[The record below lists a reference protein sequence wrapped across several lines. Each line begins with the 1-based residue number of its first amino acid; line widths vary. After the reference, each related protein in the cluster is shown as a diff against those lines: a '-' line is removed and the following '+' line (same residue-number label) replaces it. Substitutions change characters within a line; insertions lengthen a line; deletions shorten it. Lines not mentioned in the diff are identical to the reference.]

1 MNGRSLLGPPVFALA
16 WKIKYMNSRIR
27 IAAILSLG
35 IAATLFAFDMG
46 RRQENFYAFADSDK
60 SISENTGRETSKSS
74 AFSTSDVELGKE
86 IDLAINESP
95 FARARWGVFVMSL
108 QDRRVLYSRDG
119 DKLFTPASNMKIY
132 TTAVALD
139 LLGADYR
146 WRTSVYAQAEPDAA
160 GNIAGDLILYGRG
173 APDLVSQTR
182 EKHPSLGELADALY
196 ARGVRR
202 VKGNVVG
209 DESYLRG
216 NQFGDGW
223 LWNDVQWY
231 FGAEA
236 SALTINANEID
247 LNVTP
252 AGKAGSPATV
262 AVNKSADYFRI
273 VNNVATGEPG
283 VATRIGINRG
293 LADNEFVVWGEFPA
307 GGKGFGARL
316 SVSNPALWAAT
327 LFRDALVARGI
338 VVEGET
344 RRRDFR
350 GAPTA
355 RFDPQQATELAAV
368 TSKSLGEIVTETNK
382 KSVNLYAEL
391 ILRTLGKERGA
402 LAPAADPKKA
412 RERGDDEAGLAVI
425 RSWLERAGIAT
436 GNLAFHDGSG
446 LSRLDLVTPE
456 ATTRLLATVAKA
468 PAFMAF
474 QSSLPQA
481 GKDGTL
487 ASRLRATEGRIAAKT
502 GSLTYDDALS
512 GYATT
517 LDGQV
522 LAFSIICNDATLRGN
537 STSVIDKIANAI
549 AAYPSQPQKPSH
561 K

>member
-1 MNGRSLLGPPVFALA
+1 
-16 WKIKYMNSRIR
+16 MNSRIR

-35 IAATLFAFDMG
+35 LAATWFAFDTG
-46 RRQENFYAFADSDK
+46 RRQANSYAFAASDK
-60 SISENTGRETSKSS
+60 PVSENAGREISKSPAS
-74 AFSTSDVELGKE
+74 STSAELGRE
-86 IDLAINESP
+86 IDRAIDESP
-95 FARARWGVFVMSL
+95 LARARWGVFVVSL
-108 QDRRVLYSRDG
+108 QDGRVLYSRAG

-160 GNIAGDLILYGRG
+160 GSISGDLILYGRG
-173 APDLVSQTR
+173 APDLVSQS
-182 EKHPSLGELADALY
+182 KGNPSLVELADALY

-252 AGKAGSPATV
+252 ASKTGSPATV
-262 AVNKSADYFRI
+262 TVNRSADYFRI
-273 VNNVATGEPG
+273 VNNVTTGKPD

-293 LADNEFVVWGEFPA
+293 VADNEFVVWGEFPA

-316 SVSNPALWAAT
+316 SVPHPALWAAT
-327 LFRDALVARGI
+327 LFREALVKRGI
-338 VVEGET
+338 TVGGET

-350 GAPTA
+350 GTPSE
-355 RFDPQQATELAAV
+355 RFDPQQAIELAAV
-368 TSKSLGEIVTETNK
+368 SSKPLSEIVTETNK
-382 KSVNLYAEL
+382 MSVNLYAEL
-391 ILRTLGKERGA
+391 ILRTLGKERGRI
-402 LAPAADPKKA
+402 APAADPKKA

-425 RSWLERAGIAT
+425 RIWLERTGIT
-436 GNLAFHDGSG
+436 TSNLALHDGSG

-456 ATTRLLATVAKA
+456 ATARLLEAVAKG
-468 PAFMAF
+468 PAFTAF
-474 QSSLPQA
+474 QKSLPVA

-487 ASRLRATEGRIAAKT
+487 SSRLRATEGRIAAKT
-502 GSLTYDDALS
+502 GSLTYNDALS

-517 LDGQV
+517 TDGQV
-522 LAFSIICNDATLRGN
+522 LVFSIICNDATVRGN
-537 STSVIDKIANAI
+537 STSIIDKIASAI
-549 AAYPSQPQKPSH
+549 AAYPFQPQKSSY

>member
-1 MNGRSLLGPPVFALA
+1 
-16 WKIKYMNSRIR
+16 MNSRIR
-27 IAAILSLG
+27 IAAVLSLG
-35 IAATLFAFDMG
+35 LAATWFAFDTG
-46 RRQENFYAFADSDK
+46 RRQENSYAFAASDK
-60 SISENTGRETSKSS
+60 SVSENTGREISKSPAS
-74 AFSTSDVELGKE
+74 STSDAELGRE
-86 IDLAINESP
+86 IDRAIDESA
-95 FARARWGVFVMSL
+95 FARARWGVFVVSL
-108 QDRRVLYSRDG
+108 QDGRVLYSRAG

-139 LLGADYR
+139 LLGVDYR
-146 WRTSVYAQAEPDAA
+146 WRTSVYAQTEPDAS

-173 APDLVSQTR
+173 APDLVSQSK
-182 EKHPSLGELADALY
+182 ENPSLVELADALY

-252 AGKAGSPATV
+252 ASEAGSPATV
-262 AVNKSADYFRI
+262 TVNRSADYFRI
-273 VNNVATGEPG
+273 VNNVATGESD

-293 LADNEFVVWGEFPA
+293 VADNEFVVWGEFPA

-327 LFRDALVARGI
+327 LFREALVTRGI
-338 VVEGET
+338 AVEGET

-350 GAPTA
+350 GTPSE
-355 RFDPQQATELAAV
+355 RFNSQQAIELAAV
-368 TSKSLGEIVTETNK
+368 SSKPLSEIVTETNK

-391 ILRTLGKERGA
+391 ILRTLGKERGGM
-402 LAPAADPKKA
+402 APAADPKKA

-425 RSWLERAGIAT
+425 RTWVERAGIT
-436 GNLAFHDGSG
+436 TSNLALHDGSG
-446 LSRLDLVTPE
+446 LSRLNLVTPE
-456 ATTRLLATVAKA
+456 ATTRLLETVAKG
-468 PAFMAF
+468 PAFTAF
-474 QSSLPQA
+474 QNSLPVA

-487 ASRLRATEGRIAAKT
+487 GSRLRATEGRIAAKT

-517 LDGQV
+517 PDGQV
-522 LAFSIICNDATLRGN
+522 LVFSIICNDATLRGN
-537 STSVIDKIANAI
+537 STSIIDKIANAI
-549 AAYPSQPQKPSH
+549 AAYRFQPQRSSQKQGL
-561 K
+561 